1 MAMEIDS
8 FNLIGDSPNEVIRC
22 RHVNQKLIYT
32 NVKGD
37 GEVVHMIS
45 DEVLHN
51 IFTAKCHSYRT
62 CINKRL

>member
-8 FNLIGDSPNEVIRC
+8 FNLIGDSPNEVIRY

-37 GEVVHMIS
+37 REVVHMIS
-45 DEVLHN
+45 DEIFRH
-51 IFTAKCHSYRT
+51 IFTAKCHS
-62 CINKRL
+62 